1 MNTKGKTIQS
11 LERGFMILETLSLA
25 ESPLSLQDI
34 TQSVKLAKTTVHGLL
49 ATLVK
54 LGYVE
59 HTKQTYQLGSRL
71 RELSKPLEQ
80 RDEIVRR
87 HFFPF

>member
-1 MNTKGKTIQS
+1 MDTKGKTIQS
-11 LERGFMILETLSLA
+11 LERGFMILETLSFA

-34 TQSVKLAKTTVHGLL
+34 TQSVKLAKTTVYGLL

-59 HTKQTYQLGSRL
+59 RNKQTYQLGLRL

-80 RDEIVRR
+80 RDELVR
-87 HFFPF
+87 